1 MFRMSKISFV
11 FSVFLVSM
19 SCNVAFAQKTQ
30 LQIARNSVG
39 KLQVAINTK
48 QDTKKQL
55 SILGEGVKAA
65 DAAQNDKKTKKWPE
79 TWALK
84 AYLSAYVSIIDSD
97 EGNADR
103 YYNFAVQAIDSA
115 RRLDKF
121 QANYRLISAAAYNI
135 NIRKQKKGSVAFANG
150 DYAAAYELLREV
162 SDFVPKDT
170 TLAINTALSALNIQ
184 YFDKAL
190 VYFKRAKENG
200 IINPLVFQSM
210 ANIYTS
216 KFEHELAIRTLEDG
230 IKLNPYSIFLTND
243 YINLLLDNEKY
254 TEAMRVIESTL
265 KVESNNKLLYFLYG
279 YLQQHKANNS
289 TAELAYN
296 RALNIDENYFDAL
309 YQLGLV
315 YVNSANESIKSGK
328 SENAQKFKSFINRAE
343 IALLQAH
350 EVNQNDKATVQLLIE
365 IYTRK
370 NRLDK
375 VQELKGK
382 LEEF

>member
-1 MFRMSKISFV
+1 MSKISFV
-11 FSVFLVSM
+11 SGLFLVSL
-19 SCNVAFAQKTQ
+19 SCNVAFAQKSQ

-39 KLQVAINTK
+39 KLQVAINSK
-48 QDTKKQL
+48 QDAKKQL
-55 SILGEGVKAA
+55 SVLGEGIKAA
-65 DAAQNDKKTKKWPE
+65 ESAQNDNKTKKWPE
-79 TWALK
+79 TWAIK
-84 AYLSAYVSIIDSD
+84 AYLSSYVSIIDTD

-103 YYNFAVQAIDSA
+103 YYNLAVQAIDSA
-115 RRLDKF
+115 KRLDKF
-121 QANYRLISAAAYNI
+121 QANYRLITAAAYNV
-135 NIRKQKKGSVAFANG
+135 NIRKQKKGSNAYAKG
-150 DYAAAYELLREV
+150 DYAAAYELLKEV
-162 SDFVPKDT
+162 SDFLPKDT
-170 TLAINTALSALNIQ
+170 ALAINTALSAQNIQ
-184 YFDKAL
+184 AYDKAI
-190 VYFKRAKENG
+190 VYFKRAKDNG
-200 IINPLVFQSM
+200 IKNPVVFQNM
-210 ANIYTS
+210 ASIYSS

-230 IKLNPYSIFLTND
+230 IKVNPYNVFLTND

-254 TEAMRVIESTL
+254 SEAMSVIESTL

-296 RALNIDENYFDAL
+296 RALGLDENYFDAL

-315 YVNSANESIKSGK
+315 YINSANESLKSGK
-328 SENAQKFKSFINRAE
+328 SENAPKFISYINRAE

-350 EVNQNDKATVQLLIE
+350 EVNQNDKPTVQLLID

>member
-1 MFRMSKISFV
+1 MSKISFV
-11 FSVFLVSM
+11 SSLFLVSL
-19 SCNVAFAQKTQ
+19 SYNVTLAQTSQ

-39 KLQVAINTK
+39 KLQVAINGK
-48 QDTKKQL
+48 QDEKKQL
-55 SILGEGVKAA
+55 SILGEGIKAA
-65 DAAQNDKKTKKWPE
+65 EAAGADKKTRRWPE
-79 TWALK
+79 TWAVK
-84 AYLSAYVSIIDSD
+84 AYLSSYVSIIDTD

-103 YYNFAVQAIDSA
+103 YYNLAVQAIDSA
-115 RRLDKF
+115 KRLDKF
-121 QANYRLISAAAYNI
+121 QANYRLIAAADYNV
-135 NIRKQKKGSVAFANG
+135 NIRKQKKGSSAFAKG
-150 DYAAAYELLREV
+150 DYAAAYESLKEV
-162 SDFVPKDT
+162 SDFLPKDT
-170 TLAINTALSALNIQ
+170 TLAINTALSAQNIQ
-184 YFDKAL
+184 AYDNAL

-200 IINPLVFQSM
+200 IKNPVVFQNM

-230 IKLNPYSIFLTND
+230 IKANPYNVFLTND

-254 TEAMRVIESTL
+254 TEAMRVIESTI

-279 YLQQHKANNS
+279 YLQQNKSNNS

-296 RALNIDENYFDAL
+296 RALTIDENYFDAL

-315 YVNSANESIKSGK
+315 YINSANESLKSGK
-328 SENAQKFKSFINRAE
+328 AENAPKFTSFINRAE

-350 EVNQNDKATVQLLIE
+350 EVNQNDKSTVQLLID

-370 NRLDK
+370 HRLDK